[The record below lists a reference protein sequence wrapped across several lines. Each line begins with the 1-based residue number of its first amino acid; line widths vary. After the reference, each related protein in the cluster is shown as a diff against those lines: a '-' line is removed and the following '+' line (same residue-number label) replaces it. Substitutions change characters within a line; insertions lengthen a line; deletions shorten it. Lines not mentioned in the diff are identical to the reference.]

1 MYKNAVRTVL
11 LALVMSLVFSVTA
24 AQERVQIRWYVGLG
38 AGTDAPTIDA
48 QQAVVDE
55 FNAAQNEIELVL
67 EIVDNAQAY
76 DVLNTQ
82 IAAGNAPDIVGP
94 MGIRGRAS
102 FPGAWLDLA
111 PLIES
116 TGYDLSD
123 FDPALVS
130 AYNIPGE
137 GQLGIPFAVFPYF
150 LSFNADLFEEAGLAL
165 PPTEY
170 GQPYVDADG
179 NEHPWDLNTIRDLA
193 MVLTVDVNGNDA
205 NSPDFDPDNIVQWG
219 FGVGFTD
226 IRGRDA
232 LFGGGNFVDA
242 DGNAVIPENWR
253 AAEQWYHD
261 AMWKDYFHPNGAYN
275 GSDLLAG
282 GNYLG
287 SGNVAMMPIH
297 TWYLGWGT
305 AGLEESGAA
314 WDIAPIPA
322 YEGVTTAKLH
332 SDTFGILDSTKN
344 PEAAFTVLS
353 YLLGDKAQEL
363 TTVYGGMPA
372 RLSLQESFFQTFTA
386 KLSNDYPNTDWD
398 INWPVVTA
406 ALAYPDIPNHEEG
419 MPSFLEASAAYVAYG
434 QIVDNNADAD
444 VNAELDALQA
454 ELQAIFDAA
463 R

>member
-1 MYKNAVRTVL
+1 MRKTAVRTVL
-11 LALVMSLVFSVTA
+11 LALVMTLVFSLTA

-38 AGTDAPTIDA
+38 AGTDAPTIAA
-48 QQAVVDE
+48 QEAVVAD
-55 FNAAQNEIELVL
+55 FNASQDEIELVL

-123 FDPALVS
+123 FSPELVA
-130 AYNIPGE
+130 AYNIEGE

-150 LSFNADLFEEAGLAL
+150 LAYNVELFEEAGLPL

-179 NEHPWDLNTIRDLA
+179 NERPWDLETIREIG
-193 MVLTVDVNGNDA
+193 MYLTVDANGNDA
-205 NSPDFDPDNIVQWG
+205 TSPDFDPDNIVQWG
-219 FGVGFTD
+219 FGVGYTD
-226 IRGRDA
+226 VRGRA
-232 LFGGGNFVDA
+232 SLFGGGNFVDA
-242 DGNAVIPENWR
+242 DGNAVIPDNWR
-253 AAEQWYHD
+253 IAENWYHD
-261 AMWKDYFHPNGAYN
+261 AMWTDYFHPNGAYN

-287 SGNVAMMPIH
+287 SGNVAMMPVH

-305 AGLEESGAA
+305 ADLDAA
-314 WDIAPIPA
+314 WDLAPVPA

-332 SDTFGILDSTKN
+332 SDTFGILASTEN

-353 YLLGDKAQEL
+353 YLLGEKASEL

-372 RLSLQESFFQTFTA
+372 RLSLQEGFFETFIT
-386 KLSNDYPNTDWD
+386 KLSTDYPNTDWASL
-398 INWPVVTA
+398 NWDVVTA
-406 ALAYPDIPNHEEG
+406 ALAYPDVPNHEEG
-419 MPSFLEASAAYVAYG
+419 MPSFLEASARYVEYG
-434 QIVDNNADAD
+434 QRVDNNADAD
-444 VNAELDALQA
+444 VDAELDLLQA
-454 ELQAIFDAA
+454 DLQAIFDAA

>member
-1 MYKNAVRTVL
+1 MNARTAIRTAL
-11 LALVMSLVFSVTA
+11 LAVAMMLVFSLTA
-24 AQERVQIRWYVGLG
+24 AQERTQVRWYVGLG
-38 AGTDAPTIDA
+38 GGTDAPLIDA

-55 FNAAQNEIELVL
+55 FNASQSEIELTL
-67 EIVDNAQAY
+67 EIVANAQAY

-94 MGIRGRAS
+94 MGVRGRAS
-102 FPGAWLDLA
+102 FVGAWLDLA

-123 FDPALVS
+123 FDPAVVES
-130 AYNIPGE
+130 YNIAGE

-150 LSFNADLFEEAGLAL
+150 LSYNADLFEEAGLSL

-179 NEHPWDLNTIRDLA
+179 VEHPWDMDTILELGK
-193 MVLTVDVNGNDA
+193 VLTVDANGNDA

-226 IRGRDA
+226 VRGRDT
-232 LFGGGNFVDA
+232 LFGAGNFADA
-242 DGNAVIPENWR
+242 DGNAVIPDAWRTAENW
-253 AAEQWYHD
+253 YHA
-261 AMWKDYFHPNGAYN
+261 AMWENYIHPNGAYN

-297 TWYLGWGT
+297 TWYMGWGT
-305 AGLEESGAA
+305 ANLEAA

-322 YEGVTTAKLH
+322 FEGVTTAKLH
-332 SDTFGILDSTKN
+332 ADTFGIMESSAH
-344 PEAAFTVLS
+344 PEAAFTALS
-353 YLLGDKAQEL
+353 YLLGEKAQTL
-363 TTVYGGMPA
+363 TSIYGGMPA
-372 RLSLQESFFQTFTA
+372 RLSLQPTFFETFAA
-386 KLSNDYPNTDWD
+386 KLSTDFPDGNFD
-398 INWPVVTA
+398 INWPLVTA
-406 ALAYPDIPNHEEG
+406 ALAYPDVPNHEEG
-419 MPSFLEASAAYVAYG
+419 MPSFLEASARYVEYA

-444 VNAELDALQA
+444 VDAELDALQA
-454 ELQAIFDAA
+454 DLQAIFDAA
-463 R
+463 K

>member
-1 MYKNAVRTVL
+1 MNARTAIRTAL
-11 LALVMSLVFSVTA
+11 LAVAMMLVFSLTA
-24 AQERVQIRWYVGLG
+24 AQERTQVRWYVGLG
-38 AGTDAPTIDA
+38 GGTDAPLIDA

-55 FNAAQNEIELVL
+55 FNASQSEIELTL

-94 MGIRGRAS
+94 MGVRGRAS
-102 FPGAWLDLA
+102 FVGAWLDLA

-123 FDPALVS
+123 FDPAVVES
-130 AYNIPGE
+130 YNIAGE

-150 LSFNADLFEEAGLAL
+150 LSYNADLFEEAGLSL

-179 NEHPWDLNTIRDLA
+179 VEHPWDMDTILELGK
-193 MVLTVDVNGNDA
+193 VLTVDANGNDA

-226 IRGRDA
+226 VRGRDT
-232 LFGGGNFVDA
+232 LFGAGNFADA
-242 DGNAVIPENWR
+242 DGNAVIPDAWRTAENW
-253 AAEQWYHD
+253 YHA
-261 AMWKDYFHPNGAYN
+261 AMWENYIHPNGAYN

-297 TWYLGWGT
+297 TWYMGWGT
-305 AGLEESGAA
+305 ANLEAA

-322 YEGVTTAKLH
+322 FEGVTTAKLH
-332 SDTFGILDSTKN
+332 ADTFGIMESSAH
-344 PEAAFTVLS
+344 PEAAFTALS
-353 YLLGDKAQEL
+353 YLLGEKAQTL
-363 TTVYGGMPA
+363 TSIYGGMPA
-372 RLSLQESFFQTFTA
+372 RLSLQPTFFETFAA
-386 KLSNDYPNTDWD
+386 KLSTDFPDGNFD
-398 INWPVVTA
+398 INWPLVTA
-406 ALAYPDIPNHEEG
+406 ALAYPDVPNHEEG
-419 MPSFLEASAAYVAYG
+419 MPSFLEASARYVEYA

-444 VNAELDALQA
+444 VDAELDALQA
-454 ELQAIFDAA
+454 DLQAIFDAA
-463 R
+463 K